1 MNDELKMG
9 KGKIAAQCGHGV
21 AGIFTKYRRKQQSA
35 FQQWEMFG
43 GAKIALKV
51 PSTKELVSRM
61 FSRTSYWR
69 CSARNYVALT
79 LIKHE

>member
-21 AGIFTKYRRKQQSA
+21 AGIFTKYRKKQPVA
-35 FQQWEMFG
+35 FQQWDMLG

-51 PSTKELVSRM
+51 PSTKELVSPLVLS
-61 FSRTSYWR
+61 FRTLEGRR
-69 CSARNYVALT
+69 C
-79 LIKHE
+79 I